1 MSNVKCETKYQ
12 SSGKRCVPKI
22 PGHVLEKN
30 TRNLYMFFSSFFKR
44 KHVHT
49 FVHTAGSTVA
59 FVGPASFV
67 FKATCPLSFQLF
79 QQKRWSRGRLNCIS
93 MLACKG
99 PVCVAV
105 LTNFYGRFFVEVGQ
119 FINSKSFH
127 LGRHFFFICWLLLT
141 LARSIVKASRPEVN
155 RFTGNCFRVVR
166 IVLKIT
172 FFEIKIS
179 RPTPLDSLS
188 VLFWLLTMVENLTS
202 SSYSPTWTH
211 GISRLDFIAAELK
224 PILAHN

>member
-1 MSNVKCETKYQ
+1 MFPRFLVMSLRKRLETFI
-12 SSGKRCVPKI
+12 G
-22 PGHVLEKN
+22 
-30 TRNLYMFFSSFFKR
+30 FFLPLSF
-44 KHVHT
+44 
-49 FVHTAGSTVA
+49 HTAGSTVA

-127 LGRHFFFICWLLLT
+127 LGRHFCHLLT
-141 LARSIVKASRPEVN
+141 PPRFGEFNPESESSGSQQVYRKLFPRGPHSSKN
-155 RFTGNCFRVVR
+155 N
-166 IVLKIT
+166 
-172 FFEIKIS
+172 FFEIKTS
-179 RPTPLDSLS
+179 GPTPSDSLS
-188 VLFWLLTMVENLTS
+188 VLLWFLTTLT
-202 SSYSPTWTH
+202 H
-211 GISRLDFIAAELK
+211 
-224 PILAHN
+224 

>member
-1 MSNVKCETKYQ
+1 MKCETNYQ

-22 PGHVLEKN
+22 PGHVLEKK
-30 TRNLYMFFSSFFKR
+30 TRNLYRFFFSFFKR

-67 FKATCPLSFQLF
+67 FNAAYPLSFQLF

-127 LGRHFFFICWLLLT
+127 LGRHFCHLLT
-141 LARSIVKASRPEVN
+141 PPRFGEFNPESESSGSQQVYRKLFPRGPHSSEN
-155 RFTGNCFRVVR
+155 N
-166 IVLKIT
+166 
-172 FFEIKIS
+172 FFKIKIS
-179 RPTPLDSLS
+179 RPTPSDSLS
-188 VLFWLLTMVENLTS
+188 VLLWLLTTYNTLS
-202 SSYSPTWTH
+202 CKDILLFPDCISYFFSFA
-211 GISRLDFIAAELK
+211 G
-224 PILAHN
+224 